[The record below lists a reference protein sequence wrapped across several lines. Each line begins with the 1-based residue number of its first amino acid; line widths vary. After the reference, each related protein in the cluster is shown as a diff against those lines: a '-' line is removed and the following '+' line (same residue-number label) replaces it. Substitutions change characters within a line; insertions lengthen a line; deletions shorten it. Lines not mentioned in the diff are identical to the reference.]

1 MGRWSRSSTVT
12 FGLVSVPVKMY
23 ATITSEDSTLCNVH
37 TICGSR
43 VRMPKVCPT
52 CNKEVPSSELGK
64 AYPLS
69 KTEVVP
75 LTKEE
80 LAGLPLATMRS
91 IKIEVFTKTFPGP
104 QYLMDNSAY
113 FIGPDGEKGLKVFAL
128 LFRVMQDD
136 GIVAIGKF
144 VGAEGGKENLCLL
157 YPYDDGVIVMQKLN
171 WSSELQP
178 YEDIAVKNLEVDAKF
193 LALGRQLIHG
203 MIDEENADILPDFQN
218 EYEGALQ
225 DLVAAKAAGRPA
237 PVGVAAP
244 TVIDDLEAML
254 TASLAAGAR

>member
-23 ATITSEDSTLCNVH
+23 STITSEDSTLCNVH
-37 TICGSR
+37 TVCGSR

-91 IKIEVFTKTFPGP
+91 IKIEAFTKTFPSP

-113 FIGPDGEKGLKVFAL
+113 FIGPDGEKGLKAFAL

-171 WSSELQP
+171 WSTELQP
-178 YEDIAVKNLEVDAKF
+178 YEDLAIKNMEVDSKF
-193 LALGRQLIHG
+193 LALGKQLING
-203 MIDEENADILPDFQN
+203 MTTNTPLTAYIN

-225 DLVAAKAAGRPA
+225 DLVAAKAKGLPA
-237 PVGVAAP
+237 PVAAAAP
-244 TVIDDLEAML
+244 KVTDDLEAML
-254 TASLAAGAR
+254 TASLAGKEAK